1 MNLNLNQGIFSNFQ
15 IKQTKHLDIFKNIR
29 FRIWSHGTLNSN
41 HGDFKPRVLKCKE
54 SFKCFSLI
62 LREFKINNLF
72 ENILN

>member
-29 FRIWSHGTLNSN
+29 FWIWSHGTLNSN

-54 SFKCFSLI
+54 RFKCFSLI